1 MCDVSPRARAG
12 FPIRLVDKAFEIQY
26 AISLAGPDGVLD
38 RAKDHRA
45 AIVAATRHPSI
56 RWPYQVDTS
65 VRSAT
70 HSR

>member
-1 MCDVSPRARAG
+1 
-12 FPIRLVDKAFEIQY
+12 VDKAFEIQY
-26 AISLAGPDGVLD
+26 AILLAGPDGVLD